1 MILNEWPWKD
11 FVVEMKALVVVVAA
25 CMVFAATDRRL
36 EHLTT
41 PKREVLRDPSM
52 NYIRVTLES
61 EGVVLRYLA
70 GTETA
75 RCQSY
80 GLFLAEQSSV

>member
-11 FVVEMKALVVVVAA
+11 FVVEMKALIVVVAA
-25 CMVFAATDRRL
+25 YMVFAATERRL

-52 NYIRVTLES
+52 NYIHVTLES
-61 EGVVLRYLA
+61 EGVVLRYLS
-70 GTETA
+70 GTEIE
-75 RCQSY
+75 RCQFH
-80 GLFLAEQSSV
+80 GLFLAELSSV

>member
-1 MILNEWPWKD
+1 MILNEWPWKT
-11 FVVEMKALVVVVAA
+11 FVVEMKALYAY
-25 CMVFAATDRRL
+25 MVFAATDRRL

-52 NYIRVTLES
+52 NYIHVTLES
-61 EGVVLRYLA
+61 EGDVLRYLA
-70 GTETA
+70 GTETE

-80 GLFLAEQSSV
+80 RLFLAEQSSV